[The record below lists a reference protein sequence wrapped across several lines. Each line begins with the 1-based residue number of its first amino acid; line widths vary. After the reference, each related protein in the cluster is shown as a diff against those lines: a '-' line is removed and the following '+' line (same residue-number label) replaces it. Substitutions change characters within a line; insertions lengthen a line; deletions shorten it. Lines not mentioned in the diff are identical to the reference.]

1 MRRPL
6 PRLRRTRVPRHGTEC
21 QAVPDLARALAAT
34 GAVVLLSD
42 AQHRITWC
50 NEAFTRLSGYTLDEA
65 RGAAPGA
72 LLRVDEQAED
82 ASADPCADTEVA
94 VRGALH
100 AGKGFRGRL
109 RNRAKSGRIYWL
121 DIDIQPIRDERG
133 RITGHI
139 AVQADVT
146 QQVRTHEHL
155 RKLVNSAM
163 AGIVVQDDE
172 GRIIGCNPE
181 AERLLGVTEAD
192 LLGRSAEDP
201 AWKLCTE
208 DGGPLLPDHNPARQA
223 RALPPGQAV
232 RGQVIGLPLADG
244 STRWLSVNCERIEGH
259 DEGSHVVAASFIDI
273 TASRLA
279 QGALELANAQ
289 LQSLFD
295 LSPFGMSLSDM
306 VDGRFLQCN
315 DAMVRLLGHDHD
327 QLKTLSHRDLIPP
340 DKLAQARANADG
352 LRKHGRF
359 DPHEIDLLHRD
370 GQRVPVLLSG
380 VVAALPDGSRRIWSI
395 LQDLTPR
402 KTIETRLRA
411 EAHTDRLTGL
421 PNRALL
427 MERLEQGMARTRADP
442 SQRFALLF
450 LDFDRFKLVNDTL
463 GHAAGDQLL
472 QHVADRLR
480 QSLRTG
486 DVFGSENS
494 ENLVAR
500 FGGDEF
506 VVLLSEARTAE
517 AAAVVARRLLEVL
530 ARPYFVAQREVT
542 SSASIGITLADAH
555 SGDAGNLLRNADMA
569 MYEAKRAGRSTF
581 AFFEPGM
588 LTRVSRAV
596 LIEEALRRAVA
607 LDQLSLVYQ
616 PIVSLQTGRMTS
628 VEALV
633 RWQHPELGAV
643 PPGEFIPIAEDSG
656 LIVPIGE
663 WVLWQAC
670 RQWQAW
676 QREVPHAAPASIS
689 VNLSRVQMALGDRLL
704 SLVARVLNEV
714 GMPPNCL
721 QLEVTEREVMRDPLA
736 ARKLMDALRATG
748 IKLAMDDFGTGASSL
763 GCLRDYPF
771 DVIKIDKSFID
782 DMSGP
787 MLAVVHATVAV
798 IENLGMVSVAEG
810 IEQELQV
817 GVLQSLGCRYG
828 QGYFFSRP
836 LPADQLLA
844 ALPACRAAA

>member
-1 MRRPL
+1 M
-6 PRLRRTRVPRHGTEC
+6 
-21 QAVPDLARALAAT
+21 PDLARALAAT
-34 GAVVLLSD
+34 GAVVLITD
-42 AQHRITWC
+42 AQRRITWC
-50 NEAFTRLSGYTLDEA
+50 NDAFTALSGYTLDEV
-65 RGAAPGA
+65 RGASPGA
-72 LLRVDEQAED
+72 LLQMDRSDAGRDDRGDDKAAAATVAEM
-82 ASADPCADTEVA
+82 
-94 VRGALH
+94 RRALR
-100 AGKGFRGRL
+100 AGQGFRGRL
-109 RNRAKSGRIYWL
+109 RNRAKGGRIYWL
-121 DIDIQPIRDERG
+121 DIDIQPIRDARG
-133 RITGHI
+133 RLTGHI
-139 AVQADVT
+139 AVQTDVT
-146 QQVRTHEHL
+146 EQVHAHEHL
-155 RKLVNSAM
+155 RNLVNSAM
-163 AGIVVQDDE
+163 AGIVVQNDD
-172 GRIIGCNPE
+172 GHIIGCNPE
-181 AERLLGVTEAD
+181 AERLLGVVEAD

-201 AWKLCTE
+201 AWRLCTE
-208 DGGPLLPDHNPARQA
+208 DGEPLRPERNPARLVK
-223 RALPPGQAV
+223 ALPPGQAV

-244 STRWLSVNCERIEGH
+244 STRWLSVNCERFAGH
-259 DEGSHVVAASFIDI
+259 DEGSQVVAASFIDI
-273 TASRLA
+273 TASRQA

-289 LQSLFD
+289 LQALFD

-315 DAMVRLLGHDHD
+315 DAMVHLLGHDHA
-327 QLKTLSHRDLIPP
+327 QLKTLSHRDLIPR
-340 DKLAQARANADG
+340 DKLPLARANGEG
-352 LRKHGRF
+352 LRKNGRF

-370 GQRVPVLLSG
+370 GHRVPVLLSG

-402 KTIETRLRA
+402 KTIETRLRT

-427 MERLEQGMARTRADP
+427 MERLEQCMARTRADP

-463 GHAAGDQLL
+463 GHDAGDQLL

-486 DVFGSENS
+486 DVFGSNTS

-506 VVLLSEARTAE
+506 VVLLSEARSAD

-530 ARPYFVAQREVT
+530 ARPYFVAQREVN
-542 SSASIGITLADAH
+542 SSASIGITLADAS

-596 LIEEALRRAVA
+596 LIEEALRRAIA

-633 RWQHPELGAV
+633 RWRHPELGDV

-670 RQWQAW
+670 RQWRAW
-676 QREVPHAAPASIS
+676 QQQVPQQAPASIS
-689 VNLSRVQMALGDRLL
+689 VNLSRVQMALGERLL
-704 SLVARVLNEV
+704 ALVARVLQEV

-721 QLEVTEREVMRDPLA
+721 QLEVTEREVMREPLA
-736 ARKLMDALRATG
+736 ARKLMNALRATG
-748 IKLAMDDFGTGASSL
+748 VKLAMDDFGTGASSL

-844 ALPACRAAA
+844 SLPACRAAA